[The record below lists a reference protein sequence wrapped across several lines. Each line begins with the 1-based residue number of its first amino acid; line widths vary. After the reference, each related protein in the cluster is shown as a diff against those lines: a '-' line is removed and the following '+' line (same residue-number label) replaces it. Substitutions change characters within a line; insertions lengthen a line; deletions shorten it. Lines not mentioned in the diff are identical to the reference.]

1 MRLEIPKICRY
12 CGGVVHLVS
21 AADVYG
27 MAAAKRLGIEQENF
41 YQCQNCNARVGC
53 HKGTTRPLGNLA
65 NEALRMK
72 RKETHQIFDSFW
84 RERGMTRTQGYHW
97 MAKKLRLSEQLAHI
111 GGFEMDR
118 CQRLIDLCE
127 KERNKEAAYTPSGIR
142 KLEELNR
149 EMDQLIQNRLA
160 ERKRIAANG

>member
-1 MRLEIPKICRY
+1 
-12 CGGVVHLVS
+12 
-21 AADVYG
+21 
-27 MAAAKRLGIEQENF
+27 MAAAKRLGIEQERV

-65 NEALRMK
+65 NETLRMK

-97 MAKKLRLSEQLAHI
+97 MAKKLRLSVQLAHI

-127 KERNKEAAYTPSGIR
+127 KERNKEAA
-142 KLEELNR
+142 
-149 EMDQLIQNRLA
+149 
-160 ERKRIAANG
+160 